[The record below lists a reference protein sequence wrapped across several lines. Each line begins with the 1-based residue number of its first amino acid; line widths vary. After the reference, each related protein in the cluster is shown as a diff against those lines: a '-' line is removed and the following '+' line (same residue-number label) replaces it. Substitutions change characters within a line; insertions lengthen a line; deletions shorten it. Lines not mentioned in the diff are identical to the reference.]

1 MSSVELHGYDLVR
14 KYKNRHGGVV
24 VKLIRSTINYKIRSD
39 IMPDKL
45 ETITVAITKPFLLNT
60 WYRPPDM
67 PVDVFTDYEL
77 QNTCAKM
84 DYENKE
90 IICIGDF
97 TCDWLSPEKSE
108 TKKLSDFACFSLNN
122 LLKNQHEL
130 LQLSNSNAD

>member
-1 MSSVELHGYDLVR
+1 MCLQTMNCEILV
-14 KYKNRHGGVV
+14 
-24 VKLIRSTINYKIRSD
+24 
-39 IMPDKL
+39 
-45 ETITVAITKPFLLNT
+45 
-60 WYRPPDM
+60 
-67 PVDVFTDYEL
+67 
-77 QNTCAKM
+77 QKM

-130 LQLSNSNAD
+130 LQLSNSNADMIDLVFSNRPETIIKSSVDHIEGASRVNFGDAAIGGQIQVP